1 MQHVDWLL
9 SAICE
14 AFGFPTE
21 SRYQLAPDD
30 RLNEIYRS
38 RYPRW
43 KFWELGDSLEL
54 ETLAMEVE
62 KRLGDCDPKLFALP
76 LGEIARQATA
86 GKRQSH

>member
-30 RLNEIYRS
+30 RLNEIYRI

-54 ETLAMEVE
+54 ETMAIDAEKHLGTSDQELRTLTLA
-62 KRLGDCDPKLFALP
+62 
-76 LGEIARQATA
+76 EIVMQASNR
-86 GKRQSH
+86 K